1 MNTRTCAKPIQ
12 AERAKSSS
20 ASTKAALFTLPGP
33 QALLLHQSLN
43 ELLHGIRGIHIFSQV
58 GINKA
63 ALEEIF
69 ASSNLWIRNQKTD
82 SNGLPSTNLTRSFSV
97 TEIRALRNTVELV
110 MLDLGQEE
118 FFARTGFSLDEAAA
132 LLNRFNFALLEPLRI
147 DR

>member
-20 ASTKAALFTLPGP
+20 ATEETTLFTLTGP
-33 QALLLHQSLN
+33 QALLLHQTLN
-43 ELLHGIRGIHIFSQV
+43 EILHGIRGIHIFSQV

-69 ASSNLWIRNQKTD
+69 ASSNLWIRNQATD
-82 SNGLPSTNLTRSFSV
+82 SNGLPNANLTRSFSV
-97 TEIRALRNTVELV
+97 HEIRALRNTVELV

-118 FFARTGFSLDEAAA
+118 FFTRTGFSLAEAAT
-132 LLNRFNFALLEPLRI
+132 LLDRFNFALLEPLCI